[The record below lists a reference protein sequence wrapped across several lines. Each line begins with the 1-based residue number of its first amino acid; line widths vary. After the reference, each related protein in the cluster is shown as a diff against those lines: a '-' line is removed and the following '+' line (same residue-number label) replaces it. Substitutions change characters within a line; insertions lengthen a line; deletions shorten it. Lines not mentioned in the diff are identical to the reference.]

1 MDLGREGTAVD
12 PKVAQVA
19 EGKVFD
25 FKPESSI
32 KPDFLKAF
40 EFDSPKQLITIETH
54 EFVAVCP
61 FSGILDVAKVK
72 IQYYPEANLAIE
84 LKSLK
89 YYILSYAGVGVYQ
102 ERANMLIYN
111 HLKDVL
117 KTKRLTVEMIY
128 NVRGGFLTTTT
139 EGSL

>member
-1 MDLGREGTAVD
+1 MDLGRTENLDA
-12 PKVAQVA
+12 KVNQVA

-25 FKPESSI
+25 FKPETAI

-40 EFDSPKQLITIETH
+40 EFDSPRQLITIETH

-61 FSGILDVAKVK
+61 FSGILDVSKVK
-72 IQYYPEANLAIE
+72 IQYYPTENLAIE

-89 YYILSYAGVGVYQ
+89 YYILSYCGVGVYQ
-102 ERANMLIYN
+102 ERANMLIYK
-111 HLKDVL
+111 HLKEVL
-117 KTKRLTVEMIY
+117 KTEKLTVEMIY
-128 NVRGGFLTTTT
+128 NIRGGFLTTTV